1 MFINARFLTKRITGL
16 ERYAIG
22 VSHHIKTVSPGT
34 EFIAPHD
41 IIHKEHART
50 LGVKTVGYSIGHVW
64 EQTELPVY
72 LTANKSP
79 LLLGLTNTGPLT
91 YPNQVI
97 VIHDLAFLSEPGWFS
112 KKAALSFKYL
122 VSGVAKIARHII
134 TNSEFTK
141 KEVVELLGIAPEKI
155 SVAYPA
161 VPENILRLNAVQHDN
176 KYGDYIL
183 TLSSLD
189 PRKNLKSLIRAYRQ
203 LGLKDVKLVVAGG
216 ENPNVFGKHAFELR
230 AITKEDTNIQFTG
243 YLSDDQIVGLYQNA
257 RLFVYPSL
265 YEGFGFPP
273 LEAMACGCPVVASNT
288 SSLPEALG
296 PAAVYCD
303 TRNIDDLTGTI
314 LKVLNEPKT
323 IRADARVE
331 QVNKFTWEKTT
342 EAILSVVKEV
352 EKV

>member
-1 MFINARFLTKRITGL
+1 MIVNARFLTKRITGL

-22 VSHHIKTVSPGT
+22 VSLRLKSLSPGS

-41 IIHKEHART
+41 VIHKEHART
-50 LGVKTVGYSIGHVW
+50 LAVKTVGYSTGHVW

-72 LTANKSP
+72 LTANRSP

-91 YPNQVI
+91 YPNQVV
-97 VIHDLAFLSEPGWFS
+97 VIHDLAFLREPGWFS

-122 VSGVAKIARHII
+122 VSGVVKIARHII

-141 KEVVELLGIAPEKI
+141 KEVIELLGVSPEKI

-161 VPENILRLNAVQHDN
+161 VPENILRLTSVQHEN

-216 ENPNVFGKHAFELR
+216 ENPNVFGRHAFDLR
-230 AITKEDTNIQFTG
+230 AITDKDTNIQFTG

-273 LEAMACGCPVVASNT
+273 LEAMACGCPVVASNS

-296 PAAVYCD
+296 SAALYSD
-303 TRNIDDLTGTI
+303 TGKIEKLAETI
-314 LKVLNEPKT
+314 SKALSEPKT
-323 IRADARVE
+323 LRAEARVE
-331 QVNKFTWEKTT
+331 QVNKFTWEKTAG
-342 EAILSVVKEV
+342 AIVKAVEVV
-352 EKV
+352 EKR

>member
-1 MFINARFLTKRITGL
+1 MFVNARFLTKRITGL

-22 VSHHIKTVSPGT
+22 VSLRLKTLSPES

-41 IIHKEHART
+41 IMHKEHART
-50 LGVKTVGYSIGHVW
+50 LAVKTVGYSTGHVW

-72 LTANKSP
+72 LATNKTP

-91 YPNQVI
+91 YTNQVV
-97 VIHDLAFLSEPGWFS
+97 VIHDLAFLREPGWFS

-122 VSGVAKIARHII
+122 VSGVVKVARRII

-141 KEVVELLGIAPEKI
+141 KEVVELLGVAPEKI

-161 VPENILRLNAVQHDN
+161 VPENILRLAAVPHEN

-203 LGLKDVKLVVAGG
+203 LELRDVKLVVAGG
-216 ENPNVFGKHAFELR
+216 ENQDVFGKHAFDLR
-230 AITKEDTNIQFTG
+230 AITKEDANIQFTG

-273 LEAMACGCPVVASNT
+273 LEAMACGCSVVASES
-288 SSLPEALG
+288 SSLHEALG
-296 PAAVYCD
+296 SAALYSD
-303 TRNIDDLTGTI
+303 TRDINNLADTI
-314 LKVLNEPKT
+314 SKALNEPRT
-323 IRADARVE
+323 VRADARAE
-331 QVNKFTWEKTT
+331 QVKKFSWEKTAT
-342 EAILSVVKEV
+342 AILDAVKMV
-352 EKV
+352 EKS